1 MALTMSKAAARAEAR
16 TRRKAAYADNAAAAA
31 EAVRD
36 NFLAAIEV
44 PSRAVIAGYGAFK
57 DEIDPGPILRN
68 FCARGH
74 VCALP
79 AVEQAGAPLRFRRW
93 RPEDALGHGSLGE
106 PAPSPE
112 LPLVEP
118 DLLLVPLLAF
128 DRAGYRLGYGGG
140 YYDRTLAKLRA
151 ERQIIAVGLAFAA
164 QEVPAV
170 PHEPHDQRLDW
181 VVTEREA
188 VWIGQDAARRGTE

>member
-16 TRRKAAYADNAAAAA
+16 TRRRAAHADNAADAAD
-31 EAVRD
+31 AVRD
-36 NFLAAIEV
+36 RFLAAVDV

-57 DEIDPGPILRN
+57 DEIDPGPILRH
-68 FCARGH
+68 FCMRGH

-79 AVEQAGAPLRFRRW
+79 AVEQADAPLRFRRW

-106 PAPSPE
+106 PTPSPE

-118 DLLLVPLLAF
+118 DVLLVPLLAF
-128 DRAGYRLGYGGG
+128 DREGHRLGYGGG

-151 ERQIIAVGLAFAA
+151 QRQIIAVGLAFAA
-164 QEVPAV
+164 QEAPSV

-188 VWIGQDAARRGTE
+188 IQLG